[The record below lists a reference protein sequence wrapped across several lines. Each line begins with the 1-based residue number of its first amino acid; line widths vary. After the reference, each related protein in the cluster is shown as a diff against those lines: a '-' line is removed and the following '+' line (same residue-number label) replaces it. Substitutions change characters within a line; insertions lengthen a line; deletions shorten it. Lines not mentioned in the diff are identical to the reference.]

1 VTEKDFWG
9 ILAKLDWKRT
19 GDDEAVIAPAV
30 RELSRRPLA
39 DIKSFQEI
47 LAAKLHSLDGKAWAR
62 QTGDDSY
69 KGRGKHFSVD
79 QFLYARCCVVANGK
93 EAYENVLGNPKEMPR
108 DMDFE
113 PLLWIAG
120 EAHEKKTGQEFDCH
134 PKVSYETFSNRKEW
148 K

>member
-9 ILAKLDWKRT
+9 IIAKLDWKRT

-30 RELSRRPLA
+30 KALSRRNVA
-39 DIKSFQEI
+39 DIESFYDI
-47 LAAKLHSLDGKAWAR
+47 LSAKLHSLDGEAWAR

-79 QFLYARCCVVANGK
+79 MFLYARCCVVANGK
-93 EAYENVLGNPKEMPR
+93 KTYEAILGDPKEMPK

-113 PLLWIAG
+113 PLLWIAE
-120 EAHEKKTGQEFDCH
+120 EAHQKKTGQEFDFQS
-134 PKVSYETFSNRKEW
+134 KLGYETFSNRKGW